1 MTDHSEL
8 DEDMSNSACS
18 LKRCFACCE
27 GQLLHDTQEKR
38 DDRLD
43 DTIIKAEH
51 SSSLGFMNSEADPEH
66 DRLQEWRERDE
77 EASPVEEPEQMQAS
91 RTSEQVSL
99 PVLPDSVRDG
109 TVSHS
114 TMSYLS
120 VPPTNTTR
128 RQSLVEVAGS
138 GANSVQ
144 SPVEVGSFRSG
155 RSSGREWNWSVRLR
169 RIIYS
174 RTWELISM
182 LVVFCALFL
191 TDVYGAAQ
199 VPENTSLDI
208 VMMGCFCFFVL
219 ELAANSLVTERY
231 INSFFFWMDIFG
243 TASLVFDI
251 SFFLGVDATKP
262 VRFENDEDM
271 SSDTAVLAR
280 ASRAAKQAARAGR
293 MSRILKLIRF
303 LPFLRNKQDRYE
315 VANAVSLKLT
325 TMLAT
330 RVAFLCVGIVIVIP
344 LFGTFVYP
352 VAEDSLLSWAI
363 LLSNDIDAYYANAT
377 STSWINSEL
386 ERFVEFYQNLMYG
399 PFGLC
404 IRDNGSFVC
413 SPGGTIPGLQLPPM
427 DFSEPRRAASIAE
440 VEYKHVLLL
449 YTLEVV
455 RQSEAISNLC
465 LMFSVLLIMLITCFV
480 MNSSVNSVVLKPLQ
494 RVVGVL
500 RQHCAEI
507 MKMTFEI
514 PQEPEEKAGRKSSKD
529 LSSNADE
536 NKEQEVEM
544 LEKVLVKIVHIFETA
559 VLKTRRTNNE
569 EEAMF
574 LDNFAG
580 VEENDKTQAPIMT
593 LQGADKSEDHSAGV
607 SAEMRKQLEHRSLNL
622 FEEPDEMQRRVAL
635 YVMTNT
641 RSCRRWV
648 RRQGMQE
655 TLMKF
660 ITVIQSKYQAN
671 PFHNFG
677 HGLDVLS
684 EVRLYLHRINSY
696 TIFSEVTVFWL
707 LVAAL
712 GHDVNHLGVNNQ
724 FLVETSH
731 ALALKYND
739 KSVLEN
745 LHCSTLFEVLSDAST
760 NVLKVLEKADYKVAR
775 AGIVEVILGT
785 DMVRHSEDIKALS
798 IAYTVHQE
806 AFAAAAREHPQELSK
821 ALQEDSKA
829 RVKVLGSLLHT
840 ADISNPMKP
849 WDICAYLADQ
859 CLEEFFAQGDQEK
872 ELGIPVQMLNDREK
886 VNRCTSQVGFIEF
899 VITPLAEQMV
909 IIFPTLSFL
918 TRNLS
923 LNVELWAE
931 LWKNSFDPPTED
943 YEKLMARVNKVV
955 SRCRAAGPWEEE
967 APMRQSSAQSLLSG
981 SESVVTEH

>member
-191 TDVYGAAQ
+191 TDIYGAAQ

-219 ELAANSLVTERY
+219 ELAANSLGTERY

-544 LEKVLVKIVHIFETA
+544 
-559 VLKTRRTNNE
+559 
-569 EEAMF
+569 
-574 LDNFAG
+574 
-580 VEENDKTQAPIMT
+580 
-593 LQGADKSEDHSAGV
+593 
-607 SAEMRKQLEHRSLNL
+607 
-622 FEEPDEMQRRVAL
+622 
-635 YVMTNT
+635 
-641 RSCRRWV
+641 
-648 RRQGMQE
+648 
-655 TLMKF
+655 
-660 ITVIQSKYQAN
+660 
-671 PFHNFG
+671 
-677 HGLDVLS
+677 
-684 EVRLYLHRINSY
+684 
-696 TIFSEVTVFWL
+696 
-707 LVAAL
+707 
-712 GHDVNHLGVNNQ
+712 
-724 FLVETSH
+724 
-731 ALALKYND
+731 
-739 KSVLEN
+739 
-745 LHCSTLFEVLSDAST
+745 
-760 NVLKVLEKADYKVAR
+760 
-775 AGIVEVILGT
+775 
-785 DMVRHSEDIKALS
+785 
-798 IAYTVHQE
+798 
-806 AFAAAAREHPQELSK
+806 
-821 ALQEDSKA
+821 
-829 RVKVLGSLLHT
+829 
-840 ADISNPMKP
+840 
-849 WDICAYLADQ
+849 
-859 CLEEFFAQGDQEK
+859 
-872 ELGIPVQMLNDREK
+872 
-886 VNRCTSQVGFIEF
+886 
-899 VITPLAEQMV
+899 
-909 IIFPTLSFL
+909 
-918 TRNLS
+918 
-923 LNVELWAE
+923 
-931 LWKNSFDPPTED
+931 
-943 YEKLMARVNKVV
+943 
-955 SRCRAAGPWEEE
+955 
-967 APMRQSSAQSLLSG
+967 
-981 SESVVTEH
+981 